1 MLADG
6 GLDQRGPSNG
16 LVGQFKADVVVHP
29 VLGVPVREALEHL
42 GRAIGRYVD
51 LHERKRILVVLVLFR
66 SAWVRLLMYLSE
78 KSMMISL
85 LASEHLLK
93 SSP

>member
-51 LHERKRILVVLVLFR
+51 LAGVRTLAQVFAVIVVAR
-66 SAWVRLLMYLSE
+66 
-78 KSMMISL
+78 
-85 LASEHLLK
+85 
-93 SSP
+93 